1 MSIRTKLT
9 VDEIKEIFFDVLE
22 DFKKAL
28 IEELKQEVLQSLK
41 VVQAD
46 DPIVRTSDVCRR
58 WGRSRTTLSKLIR
71 AKKLTPAG
79 KYGRSFTFRTS
90 DIERLLGRSV
100 L

>member
-22 DFKKAL
+22 DFKKTL
-28 IEELKQEVLQSLK
+28 IEELKQDVLQSLK
-41 VVQAD
+41 VVRAD

>member
-46 DPIVRTSDVCRR
+46 DPIVRALDVCRR

>member
-41 VVQAD
+41 VVQTD
-46 DPIVRTSDVCRR
+46 DPIVRTSDVCKR
-58 WGRSRTTLSKLIR
+58 WGRSRSTLSKLIR